1 MLADSGFAQTEVDWK
16 LTVVG
21 LLTGLLVGMTGM
33 GGGSLMTPILVF
45 VFGIPPAT
53 AIGTDIAHGAA
64 FKSVSAVQHRRMG
77 NVRARL
83 AGWML
88 IGSAPMS
95 LLGVWVNVQLTERY
109 GDDAKSLMGQVLGAA
124 LLFGAVG
131 LVAKSLVQKSA
142 SGGDPNWKLTNRDRV
157 AAIIIGAFGGFIVG
171 LTSVGSGVFF
181 GLTLL
186 VVFPLRAHKVVGTD
200 IFHAAAL
207 LYVAGAAHWAAGN
220 IDFGILFWLLLG
232 SIPGVLIGG
241 HLTLSIPEQR
251 LRLLL
256 AGVLGLAGIKLL
268 NVPGAGTIVVVVLSA
283 GVVALLVWLAR
294 HSWIRIQRGRSG
306 GAPSAMD

>member
-1 MLADSGFAQTEVDWK
+1 
-16 LTVVG
+16 
-21 LLTGLLVGMTGM
+21 M

-45 VFGIPPAT
+45 LFGIPPST

-64 FKSVSAVQHRRMG
+64 FKTVGAVQHRRMG

-88 IGSAPMS
+88 IGSIPAS
-95 LLGVWVNVQLTERY
+95 LVGVWLNEQLTDRY
-109 GDDAKSLMGQVLGAA
+109 GDEAKSVMGQVLGAA

-131 LVAKSLVQKSA
+131 LIAKSLVQGGPS
-142 SGGDPNWKLTNRDRV
+142 GDPDWELTTRDRV
-157 AAIIIGAFGGFIVG
+157 AAILIGLLGGFIVG

-200 IFHAAAL
+200 IFHAAVL

-220 IDFGILFWLLLG
+220 VDFGILFWLLLG

-241 HLTLSIPEQR
+241 RLTLSIPEQR

-256 AGVLGLAGIKLL
+256 AAVLGLAGIKLL
-268 NVPGAGTIVVVVLSA
+268 DVPFAGTIVVVVLSVGA
-283 GVVALLVWLAR
+283 VALLVGLAR
-294 HSWIRIQRGRSG
+294 HSWIRFVRGRGSAAEP
-306 GAPSAMD
+306 APVE

>member
-1 MLADSGFAQTEVDWK
+1 VSWQLV
-16 LTVVG
+16 LTG

-45 VFGIPPAT
+45 LFGVSPAT
-53 AIGTDIAHGAA
+53 AIGTDIAHGAV
-64 FKSVSAVQHRRMG
+64 FKSVGAVQHRRMG

-88 IGSAPMS
+88 IGSAPTS
-95 LLGVWVNVQLTERY
+95 LLGVWLADRLTERY
-109 GDDAKSLMGQVLGAA
+109 GGDVKDVMGQVLGAA
-124 LLFGAVG
+124 LLFVCAG
-131 LVAKSLVQKSA
+131 LVAKSVVRTKA
-142 SGGDPNWKLTNRDRV
+142 VGEPDWDLTNRDRI
-157 AAIIIGAFGGFIVG
+157 AAVLIGVLGGFIVG

-186 VVFPLRAHKVVGTD
+186 VIFPLRAHKVVGTD
-200 IFHAAAL
+200 IFHAAVL

-220 IDFGILFWLLLG
+220 VDFGILGWLLLG

-241 HLTLSIPEQR
+241 RLTLSFPENA

-256 AGVLGLAGIKLL
+256 AGVLGLAGIRLL
-268 NVPGAGTIVVVVLSA
+268 DVPFASTII
-283 GVVALLVWLAR
+283 VVALAAGLAALLAYLGR
-294 HSWIRIQRGRSG
+294 HSWIRLQRARTGTL
-306 GAPSAMD
+306 PSPAE

>member
-1 MLADSGFAQTEVDWK
+1 
-16 LTVVG
+16 
-21 LLTGLLVGMTGM
+21 
-33 GGGSLMTPILVF
+33 
-45 VFGIPPAT
+45 
-53 AIGTDIAHGAA
+53 
-64 FKSVSAVQHRRMG
+64 
-77 NVRARL
+77 
-83 AGWML
+83 
-88 IGSAPMS
+88 
-95 LLGVWVNVQLTERY
+95 
-109 GDDAKSLMGQVLGAA
+109 MGQVLGAA

-131 LVAKSLVQKSA
+131 LIAKSLVQP
-142 SGGDPNWKLTNRDRV
+142 SGPSDPDWELTTRDQV
-157 AAIIIGAFGGFIVG
+157 AAIIIGLLGGFIVG

-200 IFHAAAL
+200 IFHAAIL

-241 HLTLSIPEQR
+241 RLTLSIPEQR

-268 NVPGAGTIVVVVLSA
+268 NVPGRRDDRGRRARGRRRTRFSSCSRGTAGSASSA
-283 GVVALLVWLAR
+283 GA
-294 HSWIRIQRGRSG
+294 GRRR
-306 GAPSAMD
+306 PSLE

>member
-1 MLADSGFAQTEVDWK
+1 MTWQFTL
-16 LTVVG
+16 VG
-21 LLTGLLVGMTGM
+21 LFTGILVGMTGM
-33 GGGSLMTPILVF
+33 GGGSLMTPLLVF
-45 VFGIPPAT
+45 LFGVPPTT

-64 FKSVSAVQHRRMG
+64 FKTVSAVQHRRMG

-95 LLGVWVNVQLTERY
+95 VLGVWVGVQLTERY
-109 GDDAKSLMGQVLGAA
+109 GDDVESAMGQVLGAA
-124 LLFGAVG
+124 LLFGAAG
-131 LVAKSLVQKSA
+131 LIAKSLIRTQALGK
-142 SGGDPNWKLTNRDRV
+142 PRWRLNRRDKI
-157 AAIIIGAFGGFIVG
+157 AAVLIGIFGGFIVG

-181 GLTLL
+181 GLSLL
-186 VVFPLRAHKVVGTD
+186 VIFPMRAHRVVGTD

-241 HLTLSIPEQR
+241 RLTLSIPEQS
-251 LRLLL
+251 LRLVL

-268 NVPGAGTIVVVVLSA
+268 DVPGGEQIILVVLSA
-283 GVVALLVWLAR
+283 GLVALLVVIGRQGWTRVQRAR
-294 HSWIRIQRGRSG
+294 N
-306 GAPSAMD
+306 AEVPSAAD

>member
-1 MLADSGFAQTEVDWK
+1 MTWQLTLA
-16 LTVVG
+16 G

-45 VFGIPPAT
+45 LFGIPPAT

-64 FKSVSAVQHRRMG
+64 FKTVGAIQHRRMG

-88 IGSAPMS
+88 IGSVPAS
-95 LLGVWVNVQLTERY
+95 LIGVWLNVQLTDRY
-109 GDDAKSLMGQVLGAA
+109 GDDATSVMGQVLGAA

-131 LVAKSLVQKSA
+131 LIAKSVVQTGGS
-142 SGGDPNWKLTNRDRV
+142 SGDPNWKLTNRDRV
-157 AAIIIGAFGGFIVG
+157 AAILIGVFGGFIVG

-200 IFHAAAL
+200 IFHAAIL

-220 IDFGILFWLLLG
+220 IDFGILFWLLVG

-241 HLTLSIPEQR
+241 RLTLSIPEQR

-256 AGVLGLAGIKLL
+256 AGILGLAGLKLL
-268 NVPGAGTIVVVVLSA
+268 GVPGAGTIVVVALSA
-283 GVVALLVWLAR
+283 GAVALFVWLAR
-294 HSWIRIQRGRSG
+294 HSWIRFVRDRG
-306 GAPSAMD
+306 GAATSSPTE

>member
-1 MLADSGFAQTEVDWK
+1 MTWQ

-21 LLTGLLVGMTGM
+21 LLTGVLVGMTGM

-45 VFGIPPAT
+45 LFGIPPAT

-64 FKSVSAVQHRRMG
+64 FKTVGAVQHRRMG

-88 IGSAPMS
+88 VGSAPMS
-95 LLGVWVNVQLTERY
+95 LLGVWANVQLTERY
-109 GDDAKSLMGQVLGAA
+109 GDDAKSVMGQVLGAA

-131 LVAKSLVQKSA
+131 LIAKSLVQA
-142 SGGDPNWKLTNRDRV
+142 GAPDGDPDWKLTNRDRV

-200 IFHAAAL
+200 IFHAAVL

-241 HLTLSIPEQR
+241 RLTLSIPEQR
-251 LRLLL
+251 LRMLL

-268 NVPGAGTIVVVVLSA
+268 DVPFAGTIVVVVLSA
-283 GVVALLVWLAR
+283 GAVALLVWLAH
-294 HSWIRIQRGRSG
+294 HSWIRIQRGRNG
-306 GAPSAMD
+306 GDPSAVD

>member
-1 MLADSGFAQTEVDWK
+1 VTWQLTLA
-16 LTVVG
+16 G

-45 VFGIPPAT
+45 IFGISPST
-53 AIGTDIAHGAA
+53 AIGTDIAHGAV
-64 FKSVSAVQHRRMG
+64 FKTVGAVQHRRMG

-88 IGSAPMS
+88 VGSVPAT
-95 LLGVWVNVQLTERY
+95 LAGVWLNEKLTDRY
-109 GDDAKSLMGQVLGAA
+109 GDDAKSVLGQVLGAA

-131 LVAKSLVQKSA
+131 LIAKSVVQPGGP
-142 SGGDPNWKLTNRDRV
+142 GGDPEWELTSRDKV
-157 AAIIIGAFGGFIVG
+157 AAILIGLFGGFVVG

-200 IFHAAAL
+200 IFHAAIL

-220 IDFGILFWLLLG
+220 VDFSILGWLLLG

-241 HLTLSIPEQR
+241 RLTLSIPEQR

-256 AGVLGLAGIKLL
+256 AAVLGLAGIKLL
-268 NVPGAGTIVVVVLSA
+268 NVPGAGTIVVVALSA
-283 GVVALLVWLAR
+283 GAVFLLVWLAR
-294 HSWIRIQRGRSG
+294 HSWIRFVRGRGSG
-306 GAPSAMD
+306 IPSPAE

>member
-1 MLADSGFAQTEVDWK
+1 MTWQFTL
-16 LTVVG
+16 VG
-21 LLTGLLVGMTGM
+21 LFTGVLVGMTGM
-33 GGGSLMTPILVF
+33 GGGSLMTPLLVF
-45 VFGIPPAT
+45 LFGVPPTT

-64 FKSVSAVQHRRMG
+64 FKTVSAVQHRRMG

-95 LLGVWVNVQLTERY
+95 VLGVWVGVQLTERY
-109 GDDAKSLMGQVLGAA
+109 GDDIESAMGQVLGAA
-124 LLFGAVG
+124 LLFGAAG
-131 LVAKSLVQKSA
+131 LVAKSVIRTQEIGKPRWRL
-142 SGGDPNWKLTNRDRV
+142 NRRDKI
-157 AAIIIGAFGGFIVG
+157 AAVLIGVFGGFIVG

-186 VVFPLRAHKVVGTD
+186 VIFPMRAHRVVGTD

-220 IDFGILFWLLLG
+220 IDFGILGWLLLG

-241 HLTLSIPEQR
+241 RLTLSIPEQS
-251 LRLLL
+251 LRLVL

-268 NVPGAGTIVVVVLSA
+268 NVPGAEKIILAVLTA
-283 GVVALLVWLAR
+283 GLVALLVLIGRQGWAR
-294 HSWIRIQRGRSG
+294 VQRARNG
-306 GAPSAMD
+306 GVPSAVD

>member
-1 MLADSGFAQTEVDWK
+1 MDWEF
-16 LTVVG
+16 VVAG
-21 LLTGLLVGMTGM
+21 LLTGLLVGMKGM

-45 VFGIPPAT
+45 LFGIPPST

-64 FKSVSAVQHRRMG
+64 FKTVGAVQHRRMG

-88 IGSAPMS
+88 IGSVPAS
-95 LLGVWVNVQLTERY
+95 LVGVWLNELLTDRY
-109 GDDAKSLMGQVLGAA
+109 GDEAKSVMGQVLGAA

-131 LVAKSLVQKSA
+131 LIAKSLVQ
-142 SGGDPNWKLTNRDRV
+142 SGPSGDPDWELSTRDKV
-157 AAIIIGAFGGFIVG
+157 AAILIGLLGGFIVG

-186 VVFPLRAHKVVGTD
+186 VIFPLRAHKVVGTD
-200 IFHAAAL
+200 IFHAAVL

-220 IDFGILFWLLLG
+220 VDFGILFWLLLG

-241 HLTLSIPEQR
+241 RLTLSIPEQR

-256 AGVLGLAGIKLL
+256 AGILGLAGIKLL
-268 NVPGAGTIVVVVLSA
+268 DVPFAGTIVVVGLSA
-283 GVVALLVWLAR
+283 GAVALLVWLAH
-294 HSWIRIQRGRSG
+294 HSWIRFVRGR
-306 GAPSAMD
+306 GAQPASAAE

>member
-1 MLADSGFAQTEVDWK
+1 MDWK
-16 LTVVG
+16 FTVVG

-45 VFGIPPAT
+45 LFGISPST

-109 GDDAKSLMGQVLGAA
+109 GDDVESVLGQVLGAA

-131 LVAKSLVQKSA
+131 LVAKSVVH
-142 SGGDPNWKLTNRDRV
+142 SGAPGDPDWKLTNRDRV
-157 AAIIIGAFGGFIVG
+157 AAVLIGVLGGFIVG

-186 VVFPLRAHKVVGTD
+186 VIFPLRAHKVVGTD
-200 IFHAAAL
+200 IFHAAVL

-220 IDFGILFWLLLG
+220 VDFGLLFWLLLG

-241 HLTLSIPEQR
+241 RLTLAIPEQF

-268 NVPGAGTIVVVVLSA
+268 DVPGSGVIVVVALSA
-283 GVVALLVWLAR
+283 GLVALLVFLAR
-294 HSWIRIQRGRSG
+294 HSWIRIQRGRDTG
-306 GAPSAMD
+306 TPSAVE

>member
-1 MLADSGFAQTEVDWK
+1 VDWEFV
-16 LTVVG
+16 LAG

-45 VFGIPPAT
+45 LFGIPPTT

-64 FKSVSAVQHRRMG
+64 FKTVGAVQHRRMG

-88 IGSAPMS
+88 IGSAPTS
-95 LLGVWVNVQLTERY
+95 LLGVWLAERLTERY
-109 GDDAKSLMGQVLGAA
+109 GDDAKSVMGQVLGAA
-124 LLFGAVG
+124 LLFGCVG
-131 LVAKSLVQKSA
+131 LVAKSLIHATPSEDVQWHLSR
-142 SGGDPNWKLTNRDRV
+142 RDRV
-157 AAIIIGAFGGFIVG
+157 AAILIGALGGFIVG

-200 IFHAAAL
+200 IFHAAVL
-207 LYVAGAAHWAAGN
+207 LYIAGAAHWAAGN
-220 IDFGILFWLLLG
+220 VDFGILFWLLLG

-241 HLTLSIPEQR
+241 RLTLSIPEHV
-251 LRLLL
+251 LRLTL
-256 AGVLGLAGIKLL
+256 AGVLGLAGLKLL
-268 NVPGAGTIVVVVLSA
+268 DVPGAGTIVIVALSA
-283 GVVALLVWLAR
+283 GMVVLLVYLGR
-294 HSWIRIQRGRSG
+294 HSWIRIQRVRTGRLPP
-306 GAPSAMD
+306 AVE

>member
-1 MLADSGFAQTEVDWK
+1 MDWK
-16 LTVVG
+16 LTVAG
-21 LLTGLLVGMTGM
+21 FLTGLLVGMTGM

-45 VFGIPPAT
+45 LFGIPPST

-64 FKSVSAVQHRRMG
+64 FKTVSAVQHRRMG

-88 IGSAPMS
+88 VGSVPAS
-95 LLGVWVNVQLTERY
+95 LLGVWLNVWLTDRY
-109 GDDAKSLMGQVLGAA
+109 GDDAKSAMGQVLGAA

-131 LVAKSLVQKSA
+131 LVAKSIVQGEA
-142 SGGDPNWKLTNRDRV
+142 TGDQNWKLTNRDRV
-157 AAIIIGAFGGFIVG
+157 AAILIGIFGGFIVG

-181 GLTLL
+181 VLTLL
-186 VVFPLRAHKVVGTD
+186 IIFPLRAHKVVGTD
-200 IFHAAAL
+200 IFHAAIL

-232 SIPGVLIGG
+232 SIPGVLLGG
-241 HLTLSIPEQR
+241 RLTLSIPEQR
-251 LRLLL
+251 LRLIL

-268 NVPGAGTIVVVVLSA
+268 DVPGAGTIVIVVLA
-283 GVVALLVWLAR
+283 AAAVGLFVWLAH
-294 HSWIRIQRGRSG
+294 HSWIRFQRGRTPGLTSEL
-306 GAPSAMD
+306 D

>member
-1 MLADSGFAQTEVDWK
+1 MTWQLA
-16 LTVVG
+16 LVG

-45 VFGIPPAT
+45 LFGIPPAT

-64 FKSVSAVQHRRMG
+64 FKTVSAVQHRRMG

-88 IGSAPMS
+88 LGSAPAS
-95 LLGVWVNVQLTERY
+95 LLGVLLNVELVRRY
-109 GDDAKSLMGQVLGAA
+109 GDDIESVLGQVLGAA

-131 LVAKSLVQKSA
+131 LVAKSIVQRDLGPERKWRLS
-142 SGGDPNWKLTNRDRV
+142 NRDRV
-157 AAIIIGAFGGFIVG
+157 AAVLIGVFGGFIVG

-186 VVFPLRAHKVVGTD
+186 VIFPLRAHKVVGTD
-200 IFHAAAL
+200 IFHAAVL

-220 IDFGILFWLLLG
+220 IDFGILGWLLLG

-241 HLTLSIPEQR
+241 RLTLSIPEQS
-251 LRLLL
+251 LRLIL
-256 AGVLGLAGIKLL
+256 AGVLGLAGVKLL
-268 NVPGAGTIVVVVLSA
+268 NVPGAATIVVVGLAA
-283 GVVALLVWLAR
+283 GGVALLVWLGH
-294 HSWIRIQRGRSG
+294 HSWIRFQRIRAAGVTSE
-306 GAPSAMD
+306 MD

>member
-1 MLADSGFAQTEVDWK
+1 MTWEFVLA
-16 LTVVG
+16 G
-21 LLTGLLVGMTGM
+21 LFTGLLVGTTGM

-45 VFGIPPAT
+45 IFGIPPTT

-64 FKSVSAVQHRRMG
+64 FKTVSAVQHRRMG

-95 LLGVWVNVQLTERY
+95 LVGVWTAVQVTDRY
-109 GDDAKSLMGQVLGAA
+109 GDGVEDVMAKVLGAA
-124 LLFGAVG
+124 LLFGAIG
-131 LVAKSLVQKSA
+131 LFAKSLIHTST
-142 SGGDPNWKLTNRDRV
+142 GGEMRGKLSRRDCI

-186 VVFPLRAHKVVGTD
+186 ILFPLRAQKVVGTD

-207 LYVAGAAHWAAGN
+207 LYVAGVGHWLAGN
-220 IDFGILFWLLLG
+220 VDFTILGWLLVG
-232 SIPGVLIGG
+232 SIPGVLVGG
-241 HLTLSIPEQR
+241 RLTLAIPERR
-251 LRLLL
+251 LRFIL

-268 NVPGAGTIVVVVLSA
+268 DVPGSGVIVIVVLSA
-283 GVVALLVWLAR
+283 ALVALLVFLAR
-294 HSWIRIQRGRSG
+294 HTWIRFRARGEDAAP
-306 GAPSAMD
+306 APSPD